1 VFLNRRRRQGGEG
14 VAEIKLQRI
23 ELHTGVRG
31 LAAVLL
37 VALALVFP
45 AAAAAEAQDCAG
57 PTGDQYCPNTQ
68 VLTGS
73 GSGGD
78 PGTGDSS
85 GDLPFTGLD
94 LTLSLAVAAGLLGAG
109 VALRRAVHT
118 RGTAE

>member
-1 VFLNRRRRQGGEG
+1 MNVAVRGGEG
-14 VAEIKLQRI
+14 VDEIKSQRI
-23 ELHTGVRG
+23 ELHAGVRG

-45 AAAAAEAQDCAG
+45 AAAAAAQGEDCAG
-57 PTGDQYCPNTQ
+57 PTGDQYCPHTQ
-68 VLTGS
+68 ILTGS
-73 GSGGD
+73 GSGED

-94 LTLSLAVAAGLLGAG
+94 LTLSLVVAAGLLGAG

-118 RGTAE
+118 RGASE